1 LARIRLENISK
12 VFSGNVEAVKNFSLT
27 IPEKIVVSLLGP
39 SGCGKTTTMRIIAG
53 LETPTVGRVYFDGQ
67 DVTDLPARERNVAM
81 VFQFPAIYP
90 NVTVQDNIVFPLK
103 AQSLSK
109 EEIDQRVSEVVRTL
123 DLEGVLNNLPRSL
136 DAGMRQK
143 VAIARAIVRKPNVFL
158 FDEPLTNVDPEMRVE
173 LKSVIKRLSKELGQ
187 TFIYVTHDQS
197 EALTLADR
205 VGVMKDGLLLQY
217 DEPGRIYDRPANT
230 FVGWFLGNPGM
241 NFIEVELKEA
251 KNKFYLMSEELCYLL
266 PYWAGQAIREKVS
279 SKELILGIRPE
290 HIEISKK
297 KKGEAWIEGMC
308 ALVEPLAGRRI
319 LYIKLQRKEIRAK
332 VLPSEAV
339 AEGEKVWINLPWQ
352 EVRLFSRESQK
363 LIELN
368 SGGE

>member
-1 LARIRLENISK
+1 MARIRLENISK
-12 VFSGNVEAVKNFSLT
+12 IFSGNVEAVKNFSIT

-39 SGCGKTTTMRIIAG
+39 SGCGKTTTMRVIAG
-53 LETPTVGRVYFDGQ
+53 LESPTVGRVYFDGQ

-103 AQSLSK
+103 AQSFSK
-109 EEIDQRVSEVVRTL
+109 KEIDRRVSEVVETL
-123 DLEGVLNNLPRSL
+123 DLERVLNNLPRSL

-173 LKSVIKRLSKELGQ
+173 LKSVIKRLSKGLGQ

-217 DEPGRIYDRPANT
+217 DEPGRVYDRPANA

-251 KNKFYLMSEELCYLL
+251 KNKFYLMSEDLCYLL
-266 PYWAGQAIREKVS
+266 PSWAGQAIREKVS
-279 SKELILGIRPE
+279 SEELILGIRPE

-297 KKGEAWIEGMC
+297 KNSEPWVEGMC
-308 ALVEPLAGRRI
+308 TLVEPLAGRRI
-319 LYIKLQRKEIRAK
+319 LYIKLQRKEIRTK

-339 AEGEKVWINLPWQ
+339 AEGETVWINLPWE
-352 EVRLFSRESQK
+352 EVRLFSRESQE
-363 LIELN
+363 LIELK